1 MEAQLTDLVLRVEH
15 DGWSELVLN
24 QPGTR
29 NAITGPLGEQLAT
42 AIQTVDADP
51 ATRLLMLRGAEGAF
65 CSGLNLKEF
74 NRDPP
79 PDWLANFQTTW
90 RRTHAALYDCSKP
103 IVVALE
109 KYAINGGAAL
119 ALAADLLVV
128 GDDSYLQVGEVRQGM
143 AAPYNLAWLNLRHS
157 ENVIA
162 QLTLTGKRFTG
173 SELHRLG
180 IAYQA
185 PATAV
190 TVNVATELCDEL
202 AGYPA
207 EALVTIKRMMRGYH
221 EVPADDWFDI
231 ATRNAPRRSGGP
243 KRVS

>member
-1 MEAQLTDLVLRVEH
+1 MTAYVLKVER
-15 DGWSELVLN
+15 DGWTEVVLN
-24 QPGTR
+24 QPETR
-29 NAITGPLGEQLAT
+29 NAITGPLGAQLVE
-42 AIQTVDADP
+42 AIQMADANP
-51 ATRLLMLRGAEGAF
+51 ATRLLMVRGAGGAF

-79 PDWLANFQTTW
+79 PDWLADFQTTW
-90 RRTHAALYDCSKP
+90 RRAHTALYECRKP

-143 AAPYNLAWLNLRHS
+143 AAPYNLAWLTLRHS

-173 SELHRLG
+173 TELHRLG
-180 IAYQA
+180 IAYSA
-185 PATAV
+185 PATAD
-190 TVNVATELCDEL
+190 TVPVAESLCDEL
-202 AGYPA
+202 AGYPPD
-207 EALVTIKRMMRGYH
+207 ALVTIKRMMRGYH
-221 EVPADDWFDI
+221 DVSAEDWFDV
-231 ATRNAPRRSGGP
+231 ATRNAPKRSGGP

>member
-1 MEAQLTDLVLRVEH
+1 MTDYVLTIEH
-15 DGWSELVLN
+15 EGWTELVLN
-24 QPGTR
+24 QPETR
-29 NAITGPLGEQLAT
+29 NAITGPLGEQLADS
-42 AIQTVDADP
+42 IQAADADS
-51 ATRLLMLRGAEGAF
+51 ATRLLMLRGADGAF

-79 PDWLANFQTTW
+79 PEWLAHFQSTW
-90 RRTHAALYDCSKP
+90 RRTHTALYECSKP

-109 KYAINGGAAL
+109 RFAINGGAAL
-119 ALAADLLVV
+119 ALAADVLVV

-162 QLTLTGKRFTG
+162 QLTLTGKRFSG

-180 IAYQA
+180 IAYAA
-185 PATAV
+185 PPTADAV
-190 TVNVATELCDEL
+190 SIAASLCDEL
-202 AGYPA
+202 AGYPSD
-207 EALVTIKRMMRGYH
+207 ALVTIKRMMRAYH
-221 EVPADDWFDI
+221 DVSANDWFDI
-231 ATRNAPRRSGGP
+231 VTRNAPKRSGGP

>member
-1 MEAQLTDLVLRVEH
+1 MTDLVLKIEH
-15 DGWSELVLN
+15 EGWSELVLN
-24 QPGTR
+24 QPETR

-42 AIQTVDADP
+42 AIQATDANP
-51 ATRLLMLRGAEGAF
+51 ATHLLMLRGADGAF

-79 PDWLANFQTTW
+79 PNWLVDFQSTW
-90 RRTHAALYDCSKP
+90 RRTHAALYDCKKP

-128 GDDSYLQVGEVRQGM
+128 GEDSYLQVGEVRQGM

-162 QLTLTGKRFTG
+162 QLTLTGRRFTG
-173 SELHRLG
+173 AELHRLG
-180 IAYQA
+180 IAYAA
-185 PATAV
+185 PATSD
-190 TVNVATELCDEL
+190 TVSVASSICEEL
-202 AGYPA
+202 AGYP
-207 EALVTIKRMMRGYH
+207 EDVLVTIKRMMRGYH
-221 EVPADDWFDI
+221 DVTADEWFDV
-231 ATRNAPRRSGGP
+231 ATRNAPKRSGGP
-243 KRVS
+243 KRVT

>member
-1 MEAQLTDLVLRVEH
+1 MTDYVLKIEH
-15 DGWSELVLN
+15 EGWTELVLN
-24 QPGTR
+24 QPETR
-29 NAITGPLGEQLAT
+29 NAITGPLGEQLAA
-42 AIQTVDADP
+42 AIQTTDADP
-51 ATRLLMLRGAEGAF
+51 RTRLLMLRGANGAF

-79 PDWLANFQTTW
+79 PDWLAGFQSIW
-90 RRTHAALYDCSKP
+90 RRTHAALYECNKP

-119 ALAADLLVV
+119 ALAADLLIV

-180 IAYQA
+180 IAYAA
-185 PATAV
+185 PATAD
-190 TVNVATELCDEL
+190 TVQVAESLCEEL
-202 AGYPA
+202 AGYPTD
-207 EALVTIKRMMRGYH
+207 ALVTIKRMMRGYH
-221 EVPADDWFDI
+221 DVPADDWFDI
-231 ATRNAPRRSGGP
+231 ATRNAPKRSGGP

>member
-1 MEAQLTDLVLRVEH
+1 MTDDVKIFERE
-15 DGWSELVLN
+15 GWAELVLN
-24 QPGTR
+24 QPETR
-29 NAITGPLGEQLAT
+29 NAITGPLGEQLAA
-42 AIQTVDADP
+42 AIQTADADP
-51 ATRLLMLRGAEGAF
+51 ATHLLMLRGADGAF

-79 PDWLANFQTTW
+79 PDWLAGFQSIW
-90 RRTHAALYDCSKP
+90 RRTHAALYECSKP

-119 ALAADLLVV
+119 ALAADLLIV

-180 IAYQA
+180 IAYAA
-185 PATAV
+185 PATAD
-190 TVNVATELCDEL
+190 TVRVAESLCEEL
-202 AGYPA
+202 AGYPTD
-207 EALVTIKRMMRGYH
+207 ALVTIKRMMRGYH
-221 EVPADDWFDI
+221 DVPADDWFDI
-231 ATRNAPRRSGGP
+231 ATRNAPKRSGGP

>member
-1 MEAQLTDLVLRVEH
+1 MEAYVTDLVLTIEH
-15 DGWSELVLN
+15 EGWSELVLN
-24 QPGTR
+24 QPETR
-29 NAITGPLGEQLAT
+29 NAITGPLGEQLAA
-42 AIQTVDADP
+42 AIQSADADP
-51 ATRLLMLRGAEGAF
+51 ATRLLMLRGADGAF

-79 PDWLANFQTTW
+79 PDWLANFQSTW

-109 KYAINGGAAL
+109 KFAINGGAAL

-143 AAPYNLAWLNLRHS
+143 GAPYNLAWLNLRHS

-173 SELHRLG
+173 TDLHRLG
-180 IAYQA
+180 IAYAA
-185 PATAV
+185 PATTD
-190 TVNVATELCDEL
+190 TVSAAKSICEEL
-202 AGYPA
+202 AGYPKD
-207 EALVTIKRMMRGYH
+207 ALVSIKRMMRGYRN
-221 EVPADDWFDI
+221 VPADEWFDI
-231 ATRNAPRRSGGP
+231 ATRNAPKRSGGP
-243 KRVS
+243 KRVT

>member
-1 MEAQLTDLVLRVEH
+1 MTEYVLKIEH
-15 DGWSELVLN
+15 EGWIELVLN
-24 QPGTR
+24 QPETR
-29 NAITGPLGEQLAT
+29 NAITGPLGEQLADS
-42 AIQTVDADP
+42 IQAVDADS

-79 PDWLANFQTTW
+79 PVWLANFQSTW
-90 RRTHAALYDCSKP
+90 RRTHTALYECSKP

-109 KYAINGGAAL
+109 RFAINGGAAL

-143 AAPYNLAWLNLRHS
+143 AAPYNLAWLSLRHS

-162 QLTLTGKRFTG
+162 QLTLTGKRFSG

-180 IAYQA
+180 IAYAA
-185 PATAV
+185 PPTADAV
-190 TVNVATELCDEL
+190 SVAASLCNEL
-202 AGYPA
+202 AGYPSD
-207 EALVTIKRMMRGYH
+207 ALVTIKRMMRAFH
-221 EVPADDWFDI
+221 DASANDWFDI
-231 ATRNAPRRSGGP
+231 ATRNAPKRSGGP

>member
-1 MEAQLTDLVLRVEH
+1 MEAYVTELVLTIEH
-15 DGWSELVLN
+15 EGWSELVLN
-24 QPGTR
+24 QPETR
-29 NAITGPLGEQLAT
+29 NAITGPLGEQLAA
-42 AIQTVDADP
+42 AIQSADANP
-51 ATRLLMLRGAEGAF
+51 KTRLLMLRGADGAF

-74 NRDPP
+74 NREPP
-79 PDWLANFQTTW
+79 PDWLANFQSTW
-90 RRTHAALYDCSKP
+90 RRTHTALYDCSKP

-162 QLTLTGKRFTG
+162 QLTLTGKQFTG
-173 SELHRLG
+173 TELYRLG
-180 IAYQA
+180 IAYAA
-185 PATAV
+185 PATSAAV
-190 TVNVATELCDEL
+190 STATSICEEL
-202 AGYPA
+202 AGYPDD
-207 EALVTIKRMMRGYH
+207 ALVTIKRMMRGYH
-221 EVPADDWFDI
+221 DVPAGDWFDI
-231 ATRNAPRRSGGP
+231 ATRNAPKRSGGP